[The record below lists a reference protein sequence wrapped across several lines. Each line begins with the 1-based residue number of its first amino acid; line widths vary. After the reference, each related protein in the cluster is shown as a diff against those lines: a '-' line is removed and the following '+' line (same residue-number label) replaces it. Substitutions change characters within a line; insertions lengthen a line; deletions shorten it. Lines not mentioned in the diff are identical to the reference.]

1 MSTVLLLS
9 GSPSPDSRTGVLLA
23 HTDSW
28 LASRGH
34 EVQTLHVRDLPTSA
48 LLVSSTEHPAIRAA
62 VSMVHRAD
70 GVIVASPVYRAAYS
84 GLVKA
89 FLDLLTDNALARKVV
104 LPLATGGTQG
114 HLVAI
119 DYALRPLLTSMG
131 ADRLVPGCFV
141 LDRLIQYGE
150 EGGAIA
156 PDARAAVDS
165 ALEGFDE
172 ALGSTSGRLAAAS

>member
-23 HTDSW
+23 HAGEW
-28 LASRGH
+28 LAAHGH

-48 LLVSSTEHPAIRAA
+48 LLVSNTEHPAIRAA
-62 VSMVHRAD
+62 VSQVHRAD

-89 FLDLLTDNALARKVV
+89 FLDLLADNALARKVV

-119 DYALRPLLTSMG
+119 DYALRPMLTAMG

-141 LDRLIQYGE
+141 LDRLIQPGDD
-150 EGGAIA
+150 GGAIA

-165 ALEGFDE
+165 ALEGFDD
-172 ALGSTSGRLAAAS
+172 ALGSTRDRLAAAS